1 MAKRKKKGKVKI
13 LSLLYI
19 IASLLIVFAMYKYK
33 NIESTIRYIII
44 GIILFTSL
52 ITLINIRHRHSI
64 FSNVIKLVL
73 IIVFTTLSFNLN
85 KVSSY
90 LNKIN
95 KKVTYSTSL
104 ITLKSNNEEVG
115 NNKLGMIKNENSKEG
130 YILANQL
137 IKENKLDNNEIV
149 YYDDYLPL
157 IHALYNEEVKYVF
170 IPTDYENIFST
181 HEGYEDI
188 SERIKIVKTVT
199 VHEDKA
205 EDTSNGKKLTEPFS
219 ILLMGIDSTTSGFK
233 NSDSFNGDSMIL
245 LTVNPKTLNAT
256 MLSIHRDSYVPIMCF
271 DDKREN
277 KITHSA
283 SHGTKCV
290 LDTVENYLDIKVDY
304 YVKINFTG
312 VVKLVDT
319 LGGLELDIP
328 YALCEQDS
336 KRRFGYNMVYVEKG
350 RQMLNGEQVLAFAR
364 NRKKN
369 EEWCSSKWTQG
380 YRDVSVRNKNQEA
393 IISAL
398 IDKGKTVRDISKFYD
413 LLDVVTDNIDTNM
426 NRDTI
431 LSFYNVVKDVLL
443 RNDKNKINIEKLN
456 ITGNGQMIYDEGTR
470 LTLWEY
476 IPIKDSIEAVKKEMK
491 ANLELGENNIKEFS
505 FTHGQYTD
513 RVIGSEF
520 KENNDFYDLVP
531 NFFDYTLEEAEEW
544 AKERDITL
552 NVTYVENY
560 KYKNG
565 RIIEQD
571 AKYRKR
577 VDKIDNKEINIKVVD
592 NE

>member
-1 MAKRKKKGKVKI
+1 
-13 LSLLYI
+13 
-19 IASLLIVFAMYKYK
+19 
-33 NIESTIRYIII
+33 
-44 GIILFTSL
+44 
-52 ITLINIRHRHSI
+52 
-64 FSNVIKLVL
+64 
-73 IIVFTTLSFNLN
+73 
-85 KVSSY
+85 
-90 LNKIN
+90 
-95 KKVTYSTSL
+95 
-104 ITLKSNNEEVG
+104 
-115 NNKLGMIKNENSKEG
+115 MIKNENSKEG
-130 YILANQL
+130 YILANRL
-137 IKENKLDNNEIV
+137 IKENKLDNNEII

-157 IHALYNEEVKYVF
+157 INALYNEEIKYVF

-188 SERIKIVKTVT
+188 SHKIKIVKTVT
-199 VHEDKA
+199 VHEEKEVERNND
-205 EDTSNGKKLTEPFS
+205 KKLTEPFS

-271 DDKREN
+271 SDKREN

-283 SHGTKCV
+283 SHGTECV
-290 LDTVENYLDIKVDY
+290 LDTVENYLDINVDY

-328 YALCEQDS
+328 YSLCEQDS
-336 KRRFGYNMVYVEKG
+336 KRRFGKNMIYVEKG
-350 RQMLNGEQVLAFAR
+350 KQMLNGEQVLAFAR

-380 YRDVSVRNKNQEA
+380 YRDVSVRNKNQES

-398 IDKGKTVRDISKFYD
+398 IDKGKTVRDISMFYD

-456 ITGNGQMIYDEGTR
+456 ITGNGQMIYDEGTK

-476 IPIKDSIEAVKKEMK
+476 IPIKDSVEAVKKEMK
-491 ANLELGENNIKEFS
+491 ANLELGENNIKEFK
-505 FTHGQYTD
+505 FTHGEHTD
-513 RVIGSEF
+513 RVIGSDF

-531 NFFDYTLEEAEEW
+531 NFFE
-544 AKERDITL
+544 
-552 NVTYVENY
+552 
-560 KYKNG
+560 
-565 RIIEQD
+565 
-571 AKYRKR
+571 
-577 VDKIDNKEINIKVVD
+577 
-592 NE
+592 

>member
-1 MAKRKKKGKVKI
+1 MAKRKKKGKIKI

-19 IASLLIVFAMYKYK
+19 IASLLIVFAIFKY
-33 NIESTIRYIII
+33 NGIESTIRYIII
-44 GIILFTSL
+44 GVILLTSL
-52 ITLINIRHRHSI
+52 ITLINIRHRHSL
-64 FSNVIKLVL
+64 FSNVLKLFFIVL
-73 IIVFTTLSFNLN
+73 FVFLSFNLN
-85 KVSSY
+85 KVTSY

-104 ITLKSNNEEVG
+104 ITLKSNNEAVG
-115 NNKLGMIKNENSKEG
+115 DNKLGMIKNENSKEG

-149 YYDDYLPL
+149 YYSDYLPL
-157 IHALYNEEVKYVF
+157 INALYNDEVKFVF

-188 SERIKIVKTVT
+188 SEKIKIVKTVT
-199 VHEDKA
+199 VHEDK
-205 EDTSNGKKLTEPFS
+205 EVDNSNDKKLTEPFTV
-219 ILLMGIDSTTSGFK
+219 LLMGIDSTTSGFK
-233 NSDSFNGDSMIL
+233 NSDSFNGDSLIL

-256 MLSIHRDSYVPIMCF
+256 MLSIHRDSYVPIVCF
-271 DDKREN
+271 SDKREN
-277 KITHSA
+277 KITHAA
-283 SHGTKCV
+283 SHGTQCV
-290 LDTVENYLDIKVDY
+290 LDTVENYLDIKIDY

-312 VVKLVDT
+312 VVQLVDT
-319 LGGLELDIP
+319 LGGLDLDVP

-336 KRRFGYNMVYVEKG
+336 KRRFGNNMIYIEKG
-350 RQMLNGEQVLAFAR
+350 QQKLNGEQVLAFAR

-369 EEWCSSKWTQG
+369 EEFCSSKWTQG
-380 YRDVSVRNKNQEA
+380 YRDVSVRNRNQET
-393 IISAL
+393 IIGAL
-398 IDKGKTVRDISKFYD
+398 IDKGKTIRDISKFYD

-431 LSFYNVVKDVLL
+431 LSFYNVVKDVLT

-456 ITGNGQMIYDEGTR
+456 ITGNGQMIYDEGTK

-491 ANLELGENNIKEFS
+491 ANLELEENNVKEFT
-505 FTHGQYTD
+505 FTHGEYED
-513 RVIGSEF
+513 KIIGSEF
-520 KENNDFYDLVP
+520 KENDFYDLVP
-531 NFFDYTLEEAEEW
+531 NFFEYSLEDAKKW

-565 RIIEQD
+565 RIIDQD
-571 AKYRKR
+571 APYRKR
-577 VDKIDNKEINIKVVD
+577 VDKIDKKEINIKIVD

>member
-1 MAKRKKKGKVKI
+1 MAKRKKKGKIKI
-13 LSLLYI
+13 LSFLYI
-19 IASLLIVFAMYKYK
+19 IASLLIVFAIFKYK
-33 NIESTIRYIII
+33 NIEPMIRYIII
-44 GIILFTSL
+44 GVILLTSL
-52 ITLINIRHRHSI
+52 ITLINIRHRHSL
-64 FSNVIKLVL
+64 FSNVLKLVF
-73 IIVFTTLSFNLN
+73 IIVFVFLSFNLN
-85 KVSSY
+85 KVTNY
-90 LNKIN
+90 LDKIN

-104 ITLKSNNEEVG
+104 ITLKSNHEAIG
-115 NNKLGMIKNENSKEG
+115 DNKLGMIKNENSKEG

-137 IKENKLDNNEIV
+137 IKENNLDKNEIV

-157 IHALYNEEVKYVF
+157 INALYNDEIKFIF

-188 SERIKIVKTVT
+188 NEKIKILKTVT
-199 VHEDKA
+199 VHEDK
-205 EDTSNGKKLTEPFS
+205 ETSSNNDKKLTEPFTV
-219 ILLMGIDSTTSGFK
+219 LLMGIDSTTSGFK
-233 NSDSFNGDSMIL
+233 NNDSFNGDTLIL

-271 DDKREN
+271 ADKREN
-277 KITHSA
+277 KITHAA
-283 SHGTKCV
+283 SHGTECV

-312 VVKLVDT
+312 VVQLVDT
-319 LGGLELDIP
+319 IGGLDLDIP

-336 KRRFGYNMVYVEKG
+336 KRRFGNNMIYIDKG
-350 RQMLNGEQVLAFAR
+350 NQKLNGEQVLAFAR

-369 EEWCSSKWTQG
+369 EEFCSSKWTQG
-380 YRDVSVRNKNQEA
+380 YRDVSVRNRNQET

-398 IDKGKTVRDISKFYD
+398 IDKGKTIRDISKFYD

-426 NRDTI
+426 SRDTI

-491 ANLELGENNIKEFS
+491 ANLELEENNVKEFS
-505 FTHGQYTD
+505 FTHGQYEEKI
-513 RVIGSEF
+513 IGSEY
-520 KENNDFYDLVP
+520 KENDFYDLVP
-531 NFFDYTLEEAEEW
+531 NFFEYSLEEAKEW

-571 AKYRKR
+571 APYRKR
-577 VDKIDNKEINIKVVD
+577 VDKIENNVIKIKVVD

>member
-1 MAKRKKKGKVKI
+1 MAKKKKKGKIKI
-13 LSLLYI
+13 LSLLYV
-19 IASLLIVFAMYKYK
+19 IASLLIVFAILRYK
-33 NIESTIRYIII
+33 NIEPLIRYIVI
-44 GIILFTSL
+44 GVILLTSL
-52 ITLINIRHRHSI
+52 ITLINIRHRHSL
-64 FSNVIKLVL
+64 FSNVVKLVF
-73 IIVFTTLSFNLN
+73 IIIFVFLSFNLN
-85 KVSSY
+85 KVTSY

-104 ITLKSNNEEVG
+104 ITLKSNHEEIG
-115 NNKLGMIKNENSKEG
+115 DNKLGMIKNENSKEG
-130 YILANQL
+130 YILANRL
-137 IKENKLDNNEIV
+137 IKDNKLEKNEIV
-149 YYDDYLPL
+149 YYDDYLSL
-157 IHALYNEEVKYVF
+157 IHALYNDEIKFIF

-188 SERIKIVKTVT
+188 GEKIKIVKTVT
-199 VHEDKA
+199 VHEDK
-205 EDTSNGKKLTEPFS
+205 EETSNNDKKLTEPFTV
-219 ILLMGIDSTTSGFK
+219 LLMGIDSTTSGFK
-233 NSDSFNGDSMIL
+233 NSDSFNGDSLIL

-271 DDKREN
+271 SDKREN
-277 KITHSA
+277 KITHAA
-283 SHGTKCV
+283 SHGTLCV

-319 LGGLELDIP
+319 IGGLELDIP

-336 KRRFGYNMVYVEKG
+336 KRRFGNNMIYIEKG
-350 RQMLNGEQVLAFAR
+350 KQKLNGEQVLAFAR

-369 EEWCSSKWTQG
+369 EDFCSSKWTQG
-380 YRDVSVRNKNQEA
+380 YRDVSVRNKNQES

-398 IDKGKTVRDISKFYD
+398 IDKGKTIRDISKFYD

-476 IPIKDSIEAVKKEMK
+476 IPIKDSVEAVKKEMK
-491 ANLELGENNIKEFS
+491 ANLELEENNIKEFS
-505 FTHGQYTD
+505 FTHGEYEEKI
-513 RVIGSEF
+513 IGSEF
-520 KENNDFYDLVP
+520 KENDFYDLVP
-531 NFFDYTLEEAEEW
+531 NFFDYSLEEAKEW
-544 AKERDITL
+544 AKERNITL

-571 AKYRKR
+571 APYRKR
-577 VDKIDNKEINIKVVD
+577 VDKIENKEINIKVVD